1 MSFEHAMVLLLFF
14 VVGRLCSHSGVVFD
28 RCSVDPFQPLNNWCK
43 PSNKKDLCLVK
54 LWIPW
59 RLPFV
64 QWTPVAEVV
73 WKRVIWVSGVV
84 VGVRV
89 VDQ

>member
-1 MSFEHAMVLLLFF
+1 
-14 VVGRLCSHSGVVFD
+14 
-28 RCSVDPFQPLNNWCK
+28 LNNWCK

-73 WKRVIWVSGVV
+73 WKRVIWVSGGGGG
-84 VGVRV
+84 VGVGV
-89 VDQ
+89 GGGVGGGGGGGVGGVGVACIGGKLQQF